1 MNKALLV
8 DFGTGKA
15 YLVDGKA
22 AVGRR
27 SGSDI
32 VLTDETVSGHHA
44 DISFSG
50 NTWYISDVGS
60 KNGVEVD
67 GRKLA
72 PNVGVELKEG
82 SIIKLGNASLCFTV
96 QPDAI
101 ALFLDSQHNTG
112 EKLNGFSKEK
122 SFAPKSVPAPAS
134 KSGSKPVTKPAAKKK
149 IKGSLIAVAAV
160 LLLVLGFCLFNRLNG
175 DAKINDGEYAAAMKY
190 YDRDFLFSAGK
201 FTEASILAG
210 EDAFSKKNYSEAIKY
225 FESAGESARTRW
237 ADAVYEQAL
246 VYLNSKDFDKSL
258 EYLNKISDET
268 RAQEQIGVATLEKAK
283 QQYAD
288 GNTEEALKT
297 AEGIKNTKYA
307 DVTAFFDT
315 VYSETA
321 KEYFLQGDYQSA
333 LADYQKCVENSA
345 AKTNSEILTELI
357 EKRYMEAA
365 ALADA
370 SIVGGSTDI
379 SRDEWAEAF
388 DECIGSA
395 IRDDINA
402 VLTGEAAKMIVAG
415 SSVFGSDGALERFID
430 EAPSGDMVGSYS
442 KSSENE
448 FLIGNLNE
456 LYDKCGKNPAGKILI
471 IAQRHDYPDNE
482 ESQAVLLNMM
492 RLLPKEYFP
501 STLDEVEY
509 IILVDYKY
517 IKNGSYENGLTVALR
532 ENAKVKVLRAKDRYQ
547 VYTSDTLNGD
557 NSPDM
562 IRYIIPPLWWSGGAP
577 NMGKQIY
584 NAAASVIK

>member
-15 YLVDGKA
+15 YFVNGKA

-27 SGSDI
+27 SGNDI
-32 VLTDETVSGHHA
+32 VLADETVSGYHA
-44 DISFSG
+44 NISFSG
-50 NTWYISDVGS
+50 NTWYISDAGS

-67 GRKLA
+67 GRKIE

-82 SIIKLGNASLCFTV
+82 STIKLGNAVLCFTE

-101 ALFLDSQHNTG
+101 ALFLNSQHNTG
-112 EKLNGFSKEK
+112 EKLNGLSKEK
-122 SFAPKSVPAPAS
+122 PSAPKSAPTPAPKSVSKPAS
-134 KSGSKPVTKPAAKKK
+134 KPAPKKK
-149 IKGSLIAVAAV
+149 IKWSLITIAAL
-160 LLLVLGFCLFNRLNG
+160 LLLVVGLCLFNRISG
-175 DAKINDGEYAAAMKY
+175 DAKMNEGEYAAALKY
-190 YDRDFLFSAGK
+190 YSKDFLFSAGK

-210 EDAFSKKNYSEAIKY
+210 EDAFSEKDYSEAIRY
-225 FESAGESARTRW
+225 FESAGESAKTRW

-246 VYLNSKDFDKSL
+246 VYINSKDFDKSL

-307 DVTAFFDT
+307 DVTAFFDM

-321 KEYFLQGDYQSA
+321 KKYFSQGDYQSA
-333 LADYQKCVENSA
+333 LANYQKCVKNSA
-345 AKTNSEILTELI
+345 AKTNSEILTGLI

-365 ALADA
+365 SLADA
-370 SIVGGSTDI
+370 SIVSGSTDI
-379 SRDEWAEAF
+379 SRDEWAKAF

-395 IRDDINA
+395 IRDDINT
-402 VLTGEAAKMIVAG
+402 VLTGEAAKVIVAG
-415 SSVFGSDGALERFID
+415 SSAFDSDGAVERFID

-442 KSSENE
+442 ESSENE
-448 FLIGNLNE
+448 FVISNLNE
-456 LYDKCGKNPAGKILI
+456 LYDKCGKNPDGKILI

-509 IILVDYKY
+509 IIFVDYKY
-517 IKNGSYENGLTVALR
+517 IKNGSYENGFTVALR

-562 IRYIIPPLWWSGGAP
+562 IRYVVPPLWWSGGAP